1 MIINQQNLRN
11 LFIGYRAAFQNA
23 FAGVQ
28 PLTSTS
34 SC

>member
-11 LFIGYRAAFQNA
+11 LFIGYRAAFKMPSRV
-23 FAGVQ
+23 FS
-28 PLTSTS
+28 PTSTS